1 MSNHSP
7 RLDYREK
14 EFPMTNKDFQRIAD
28 LAGRYTGIVLGEHK
42 QDMVYGR
49 IARRVRKLHLMS
61 FTAYLDFLEENLEKE
76 LSNFINVITTNL
88 TSFFREKH
96 HLQNRILY
104 PCSKHRES
112 LRRPSDHACE
122 YQNPRL

>member
-14 EFPMTNKDFQRIAD
+14 EFPMTNKYFQRIAD

-61 FTAYLDFLEENLEKE
+61 FTAYLDFLEENLEKATLTLQIDKSWVSE
-76 LSNFINVITTNL
+76 NNL
-88 TSFFREKH
+88 NKEDISLFKFDENLENWKH
-96 HLQNRILY
+96 
-104 PCSKHRES
+104 
-112 LRRPSDHACE
+112 
-122 YQNPRL
+122 